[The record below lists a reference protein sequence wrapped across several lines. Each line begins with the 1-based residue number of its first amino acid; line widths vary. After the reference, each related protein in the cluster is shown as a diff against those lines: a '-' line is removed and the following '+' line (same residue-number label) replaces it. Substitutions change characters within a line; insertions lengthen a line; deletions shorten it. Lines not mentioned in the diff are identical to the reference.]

1 MVYKY
6 YIYIHIHTYIYIY
19 IYKKSLQILVY
30 VVAAHDASYMLVNIL
45 FLNYGDDFPTC
56 TYFGCN

>member
-6 YIYIHIHTYIYIY
+6 YIYIHIYIYI
-19 IYKKSLQILVY
+19 KSLQILVY